1 MTHDTNEGDDV
12 NDTEMMKRLEEEAA
26 KLGLPVEQYS
36 DALWS
41 YDEEFEDAVANYLKA
56 TKDKPPEVMAR
67 DIEVIRPMNVTK
79 LPEDKVRAICASW
92 DACAVVLEA
101 IKAVQNQLVV
111 VPRAADQLVGLAY

>member
-12 NDTEMMKRLEEEAA
+12 DDTEMMKRLEEEAA

-56 TKDKPPEVMAR
+56 TKDKPHEVMAR
-67 DIEVIRPMNVTK
+67 DIEVIRLMNVTK
-79 LPEDKVRAICASW
+79 LPEDEVSGAICASW

-101 IKAVQNQLVV
+101 IKG
-111 VPRAADQLVGLAY
+111 R